1 MGSMSS
7 SKKEFSLQRVKNHLA
22 NFARGRPILTLLLG
36 LLLVIYSLGFFS
48 SSPSLQDEEMILM
61 QSKDLSLE
69 TLKDVAEYLRA
80 GDMSLVKPGPSD
92 KTWERQTSD
101 ACGSYLDQAYHILAT
116 SKSEHI
122 KTEAVQVITLC
133 TTDRP
138 KNRARLTTVVKDVPA
153 AIVSLLAPS
162 SSYVSK
168 AAAAECIWISSFS
181 SRTNFDALVEAG
193 AVERLSN
200 VIIKDECKKDACFV
214 AKMWAAAA
222 LQNLA
227 AAYCDSGRCHWEWT
241 KMKKN
246 KRHEI
251 AITNKKIDYNPES
264 LRVSMI
270 RNDKLIKALTR
281 IICDNVKELDKAPTE
296 RTWPSRAKVTDAKLT
311 PSVAAWGA
319 IGAIRNLALSP
330 ELYDNMP
337 SDLQTCL
344 CAHVVRSPDWLEN
357 SKAEDAIYRFGL
369 DAREVCEPLYDH
381 DKCLD
386 YKDWKDEEGENCQK
400 YERKRWCAEYR
411 DYAPKNDKKYV
422 TAGEACCACGGGKK
436 QP

>member
-1 MGSMSS
+1 
-7 SKKEFSLQRVKNHLA
+7 
-22 NFARGRPILTLLLG
+22 
-36 LLLVIYSLGFFS
+36 
-48 SSPSLQDEEMILM
+48 
-61 QSKDLSLE
+61 
-69 TLKDVAEYLRA
+69 
-80 GDMSLVKPGPSD
+80 
-92 KTWERQTSD
+92 
-101 ACGSYLDQAYHILAT
+101 
-116 SKSEHI
+116 
-122 KTEAVQVITLC
+122 
-133 TTDRP
+133 
-138 KNRARLTTVVKDVPA
+138 
-153 AIVSLLAPS
+153 
-162 SSYVSK
+162 
-168 AAAAECIWISSFS
+168 
-181 SRTNFDALVEAG
+181 
-193 AVERLSN
+193 
-200 VIIKDECKKDACFV
+200 
-214 AKMWAAAA
+214 MWAAAA

-311 PSVAAWGA
+311 PSVATWGA

-369 DAREVCEPLYDH
+369 DAQEVCEPLYDH